1 MATPATAPED
11 DEQWVDDATSPA
23 RLTLAG
29 AALAMLAGAAAGGAL
44 DGWLSPG
51 IGIVFAAIYLPLCA
65 WVAAR
70 ARDHGF
76 VATGLPPWG
85 FAAAAVAA
93 ALTGGPAAG
102 RGLPGETLAVMAAA
116 APALVGGLIAAAVGA
131 AVGRAEQAEWGD
143 WTGWDGW
150 PDSAES
156 ARWADWPGQADH
168 AR

>member
-11 DEQWVDDATSPA
+11 DEQWVDDATPPA
-23 RLTLAG
+23 RLTLSG
-29 AALAMLAGAAAGGAL
+29 AALAMLAGAAGGGAL

-70 ARDHGF
+70 AREHGF
-76 VATGLPPWG
+76 VATALPPWG

-93 ALTGGPAAG
+93 ALSGGLAAG
-102 RGLPGETLAVMAAA
+102 RGLPGESLAVMAAA
-116 APALVGGLIAAAVGA
+116 APALIGGLIAAAVGA
-131 AVGRAEQAEWGD
+131 AVGRAEQAEWDD
-143 WTGWDGW
+143 WTGWDDW
-150 PDSAES
+150 PDSADS
-156 ARWADWPGQADH
+156 ARWADWPGKADH